1 MTQQQTKQ
9 HSGSQYHLNLDS
21 ITYAALCGCLSVH
34 RLHGN
39 DFSNSVI
46 VRRAIRAYLEKLEA
60 LEVSGV
66 GMEFEAIEA
75 KRAAKGVQ

>member
-9 HSGSQYHLNLDS
+9 HSGSQYRINLDR
-21 ITYAALCGCLSVH
+21 ITYAALGGCLHVH
-34 RLHGN
+34 RTHGN

-46 VRRAIRAYLEKLEA
+46 VRRAVRVYLEKLQA
-60 LEVSGV
+60 LDATGMDLEV
-66 GMEFEAIEA
+66 IET